1 MSKTIRMTMILALAI
16 SYVWSFAQISANVIV
31 SGSWNANIP
40 SSTIIEAG
48 NNYTGNYA
56 SASNQVQISHTVNPF
71 WYWGHSWTVEIR
83 KNDVNWDT
91 SLKLYARRTG
101 NGSGQILCSST
112 ITGGLSYQ
120 EITGIDTYFY
130 SGRCNRSNVP
140 IQYELRN
147 LSVLIPAGN
156 QSTTITYTVTVTAN

>member
-1 MSKTIRMTMILALAI
+1 MILALAI
-16 SYVWSFAQISANVIV
+16 SYVSSFAQISANVTV
-31 SGSWNANIP
+31 SGSWSANIP

-48 NNYTGNYA
+48 NNYTANYA
-56 SASNQVQISHTVNPF
+56 SASNQVQISHSVSPF

-83 KNDVNWDT
+83 KTDVNWDS
-91 SLKLYARRTG
+91 SLKIYARRTG
-101 NGSGQILCSST
+101 NGSGQFLCSSS

-120 EITGIDTYFY
+120 EITGMDTYFY
-130 SGRCNRSNVP
+130 SGTCNRSNVP